1 MIKDVW
7 GGGQKDKNDSSH
19 TQKRIPRESSK
30 SNWYFD
36 KTLGVLQNVRSE
48 YGKEIRKDYESGRLN
63 ISRHDFLE
71 HRIREDGVINTL
83 STVLKDNYLT
93 IKVKEATKQ
102 GYAIARGGEIQ

>member
-1 MIKDVW
+1 M
-7 GGGQKDKNDSSH
+7 
-19 TQKRIPRESSK
+19 
-30 SNWYFD
+30 
-36 KTLGVLQNVRSE
+36 QNVRSE

-71 HRIREDGVINTL
+71 HRIREDGVTNTL